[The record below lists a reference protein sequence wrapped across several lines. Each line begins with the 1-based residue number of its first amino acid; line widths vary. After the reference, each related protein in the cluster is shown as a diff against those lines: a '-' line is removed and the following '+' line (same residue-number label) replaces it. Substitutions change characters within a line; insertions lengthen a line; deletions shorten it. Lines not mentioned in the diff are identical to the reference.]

1 MVGKV
6 VGGRSGVQILG
17 GRSSKRNNWMARWRR
32 EEESIKDV
40 EEGVGVSE
48 KLPGNPPNDWVCE
61 VVEGDDGLELV
72 VADELYDTLVSIA
85 DHLGMSVEELVRDSL
100 QRTTETEQLDT
111 DTQ

>member
-1 MVGKV
+1 
-6 VGGRSGVQILG
+6 
-17 GRSSKRNNWMARWRR
+17 MARWRR
-32 EEESIKDV
+32 EEESIEDV

-48 KLPGNPPNDWVCE
+48 KLPENPPNDWVCE

-100 QRTTETEQLDT
+100 QRTAETEQLDT